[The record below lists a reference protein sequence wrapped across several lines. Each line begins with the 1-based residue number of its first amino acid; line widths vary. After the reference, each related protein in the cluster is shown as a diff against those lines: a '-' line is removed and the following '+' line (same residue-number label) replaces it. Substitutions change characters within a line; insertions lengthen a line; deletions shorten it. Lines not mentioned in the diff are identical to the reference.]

1 MAVSPRGHLA
11 MTEAV
16 LDIRDL
22 HVEIGRLGAGQP
34 VLRGVDLGVEP
45 GRVHGL
51 VGESGAGKTMVA
63 RAVLGVMP
71 AIARIAGGSIRFAGA
86 DLAAL
91 SERERRAMLGR
102 DLALIPQDPM
112 TALNPVRPVGR
123 QMVDVLRLRQGLDRK
138 TAEDRALALLD
149 EVHIR
154 APGTVLR
161 QYPHELSG
169 GMRQRVLIAIAFA
182 GEPRLVIAD
191 EPTTALDV
199 TVQRQILRL
208 IRGLQEAHGTAI
220 LFVTHDL
227 GVVAKI
233 CDDVSVIHAGRI
245 VEAAP
250 AGEIFAKPRHDYT
263 RALFRATPRYDR
275 PADALAPV
283 PPELTERLLA
293 EAAAYDA
300 KRAGAGDG

>member
-1 MAVSPRGHLA
+1 MR
-11 MTEAV
+11 TDV

-22 HVEIGRLGAGQP
+22 HVEIGQTGRAVP
-34 VLRGVDLGVEP
+34 VLRGVDLAVAP

-71 AIARIAGGSIRFAGA
+71 AIARITGGSIRFAGT

-91 SERERRAMLGR
+91 AERERRAVLGR

-123 QMVDVLRLRQGLDRK
+123 QIVDVLRLRQGLDRK
-138 TAEDRALALLD
+138 AARARALDLLN

-154 APGTVLR
+154 APETVLR

-227 GVVAKI
+227 GVVAKV

-250 AGEIFAKPRHDYT
+250 AADIFTAPNHAYT
-263 RALFRATPRYDR
+263 QALFRATPRHDR

-283 PPELTERLLA
+283 PAELIDGLLA

-300 KRAGAGDG
+300 LRAGAGDG

>member
-1 MAVSPRGHLA
+1 
-11 MTEAV
+11 MTMAV

-22 HVEIGRLGAGQP
+22 HVEIGQSGRAVP
-34 VLRGVDLGVEP
+34 VLRGVDLAVAP

-71 AIARIAGGSIRFAGA
+71 AAARITKGSIRFAGA
-86 DLAAL
+86 ELAAL
-91 SERERRAMLGR
+91 SERDRRAMLGR

-123 QMVDVLRLRQGLDRK
+123 QMTDVLRLRQGLDRNAA
-138 TAEDRALALLD
+138 TARALDLLN

-154 APGTVLR
+154 APETVLR

-182 GEPRLVIAD
+182 GEPKLVIAD

-208 IRGLQEAHGTAI
+208 IRRLQEAHGTAI

-250 AGEIFAKPRHDYT
+250 VAEIFAAPSHDYT
-263 RALFRATPRYDR
+263 RALFRATPRHDR
-275 PADALAPV
+275 PADTLAPV
-283 PPELTERLLA
+283 PQALTNRLLA

-300 KRAGAGDG
+300 ERAGAGDG

>member
-1 MAVSPRGHLA
+1 MLQPDLGGAV

-16 LDIRDL
+16 LDVRDL
-22 HVEIGRLGAGQP
+22 HVAIGRAGKGQP
-34 VLRGVDLGVEP
+34 VLRGVDLTAGQ

-71 AIARIAGGSIRFAGA
+71 AIARITGGSIRFVGT
-86 DLAAL
+86 DLAGLA
-91 SERERRAMLGR
+91 ERARRDLLGR

-123 QMVDVLRLRQGLDRK
+123 QMTDVLQLRQGLDRSAAA
-138 TAEDRALALLD
+138 TRALDLLH

-154 APGTVLR
+154 EPETVLR

-182 GEPRLVIAD
+182 GEPKLVIAD

-199 TVQRQILRL
+199 TVQRRILRL
-208 IRGLQEAHGTAI
+208 IRAMQAAHRTAV

-250 AGEIFAKPRHDYT
+250 VADIFAGPKHDYT
-263 RALFRATPRYDR
+263 KALFGATPRYDR
-275 PADALAPV
+275 PADTLVPV
-283 PPELTERLLA
+283 PDALTDRLLA
-293 EAAAYDA
+293 EAADHDA
-300 KRAGAGDG
+300 RRAGAGDA

>member
-1 MAVSPRGHLA
+1 
-11 MTEAV
+11 MTQPL

-22 HVEIGRLGAGQP
+22 HVEIGGPGRSRP
-34 VLRGVDLGVEP
+34 VLRGIDLTVEP
-45 GRVHGL
+45 GRVRGL

-71 AIARIAGGSIRFAGA
+71 TAARLTGGGIRFAGR
-86 DLAAL
+86 DLAAMPD
-91 SERERRAMLGR
+91 RARRAMLGR

-112 TALNPVRPVGR
+112 TALNPVRRIGR
-123 QMVDVLRLRQGLDRK
+123 QIGDVLRLRLGLDRR
-138 TAEDRALALLD
+138 AADERALALMD

-154 APGTVLR
+154 APETVLR

-182 GEPRLVIAD
+182 GEPKLVIAD
-191 EPTTALDV
+191 EPTSALDV
-199 TVQRQILRL
+199 TVQKRILRL
-208 IRGLQEAHGTAI
+208 IRGLQSAHRTAI

-233 CDDVSVIHAGRI
+233 CDAVSVIHAGRI

-250 AGEIFAKPRHDYT
+250 VAEIFSAPKHDYT
-263 RALFRATPRYDR
+263 KALFRATPRHDR
-275 PADALAPV
+275 PADALLPV
-283 PPELTERLLA
+283 PAALTDRLLG
-293 EAAAYDA
+293 EAAAYDLG
-300 KRAGAGDG
+300 RGGASDG

>member
-1 MAVSPRGHLA
+1 
-11 MTEAV
+11 MTDAV
-16 LDIRDL
+16 LEIRDL
-22 HVEIGRLGAGQP
+22 HVAIGPAGRGVP
-34 VLRGVDLGVEP
+34 VLRGVDLAVGP
-45 GRVHGL
+45 GRVRGL

-71 AIARIAGGSIRFAGA
+71 AAARITGGPIRFAGD
-86 DLAAL
+86 DLAGMA
-91 SERERRAMLGR
+91 ERQRRDLLGR

-123 QMVDVLRLRQGLDRK
+123 QITDVLRLRQGMDRRA
-138 TAEDRALALLD
+138 AEARALDLLN

-154 APGTVLR
+154 APETVMR

-182 GEPRLVIAD
+182 GEPKLVIAD

-208 IRGLQEAHGTAI
+208 IRAMQAAHGTAI

-250 AGEIFAKPRHDYT
+250 AADIFAAPQHDYT
-263 RALFRATPRYDR
+263 QALFGATPRYDR
-275 PADALAPV
+275 PAEALTPV
-283 PPELTERLLA
+283 PSALTERLLT
-293 EAAAYDA
+293 EAAVYDRD
-300 KRAGAGDG
+300 RAGARDG

>member
-1 MAVSPRGHLA
+1 
-11 MTEAV
+11 MTAAL

-22 HVEIGRLGAGQP
+22 HVEIGDHGRGQP
-34 VLRGVDLGVEP
+34 VLRGVGLAVEP

-71 AIARIAGGSIRFAGA
+71 SAARITGGSVRFVGV
-86 DLAAL
+86 DLATQ
-91 SERERRAMLGR
+91 SERDRRAMLGR

-112 TALNPVRPVGR
+112 TALNPVRPIGR
-123 QMVDVLRLRQGLDRK
+123 QIADVLRLRIGLDRVSAD
-138 TAEDRALALLD
+138 TRALALLED
-149 EVHIR
+149 VHIR
-154 APGTVLR
+154 EPRSVLR

-182 GEPRLVIAD
+182 GEPKLVIAD

-208 IRGLQEAHGTAI
+208 IRRLQAAHGTAI

-233 CDDVSVIHAGRI
+233 CDSVSVIHAGRI

-250 AGEIFAKPRHDYT
+250 VADIFAAPKHDYT

-275 PADALAPV
+275 PADALEPV
-283 PPELTERLLA
+283 PAALTERLLG
-293 EAAAYDA
+293 EAAAYDHRRDA
-300 KRAGAGDG
+300 TADG

>member
-1 MAVSPRGHLA
+1 MSD
-11 MTEAV
+11 TV

-22 HVEIGRLGAGQP
+22 HVELGQFGRSVP
-34 VLRGVDLGVEP
+34 VLRGVDLAVAP

-71 AIARIAGGSIRFAGA
+71 AIARITGGSIRFAGA
-86 DLAAL
+86 ELAEL
-91 SERERRAMLGR
+91 PERQRRAMLGR

-123 QMVDVLRLRQGLDRK
+123 QIIDVLRLRQGMDRRG
-138 TAEDRALALLD
+138 AEGRALDLLD

-154 APGTVLR
+154 APATVLR

-182 GEPRLVIAD
+182 GEPKLVIAD

-208 IRGLQEAHGTAI
+208 IRGLQEAHGTAV

-250 AGEIFAKPRHDYT
+250 VADIFDDPKHAYT
-263 RALFRATPRYDR
+263 QALFGATPRYDR
-275 PADALAPV
+275 PAEALSPV
-283 PPELTERLLA
+283 PQALTDRLLA

-300 KRAGAGDG
+300 ERAGTSDG